1 MADRFCKIHGA
12 AVNFDEYD
20 YLPSGQVSLV
30 GRVKYVAPPF
40 DPRTLGDDC
49 GVGIGLTD
57 GACYRSHP
65 DVAERH
71 YPDLFKQ
78 SFPYGLPAHGT
89 A

>member
-1 MADRFCKIHGA
+1 MADRFCIIHGA

-40 DPRTLGDDC
+40 NPPTLGDDC
-49 GVGIGLTD
+49 GRVGIGLT
-57 GACYRSHP
+57 GACCRSHP

-71 YPDLFKQ
+71 YPDLFKRI
-78 SFPYGLPAHGT
+78 FPYGLPAHGT